1 MGASLAY
8 EYEAYPELD
17 QEFPARILVIEDDP
31 TIRLMLRRAFDDVAE
46 VIIAEDGASG
56 LEKIGRNRPDF
67 VITDLSLPVMDGLTL
82 ITSARRT
89 FIGAC
94 IPMLVLT
101 GNDDESVLLDCFRQG
116 ADDFMVKPF
125 SISELRTRVSSIYL
139 RQKVARDM
147 NPLTRLPGN
156 LVIKRELAMR
166 LKAGEPFA
174 VAYVDLDYFK
184 PFNDSK
190 GFDLGDRA
198 ILLLAEILRGYAS
211 QQKVGDV
218 FVGHVGGDDFVLIH
232 PPEGLTR
239 MGATIH
245 SRWKEAIFELYT
257 REELMRGVVDVI
269 DRQGQPMTVPLLS
282 ISIGVLT
289 SRRDGLDDLRKIAQ
303 VAAEVKKMAK
313 AIPGNSLFI
322 DRRTKYP

>member
-1 MGASLAY
+1 MVAY
-8 EYEAYPELD
+8 QHDADPDFD
-17 QEFPARILVIEDDP
+17 QEFPARILIIEDDP
-31 TIRLMLRRAFDDVAE
+31 TIRLMLRRAFEEVAE
-46 VIIAEDGASG
+46 VIVAEDGASG
-56 LEKIGRNRPDF
+56 LEKIERKRPDF
-67 VITDLSLPVMDGLTL
+67 VVTDLSLPSMDGLSV
-82 ITSARRT
+82 ITRARRT

-101 GNDDESVLLDCFRQG
+101 SHDQESVLLDCFRQG

-139 RQKVARDM
+139 RQQVARDM

-156 LVIKRELAMR
+156 LVIKREIAAR
-166 LKAGEPFA
+166 LKTGEPFA
-174 VAYVDLDYFK
+174 VAYVDLDHFK

-190 GFDLGDRA
+190 GFDMGDRA
-198 ILLLAEILRGYAS
+198 IGLLAEILRGYAS

-218 FVGHVGGDDFVLIH
+218 FVGHVGGDDFVLILPNH
-232 PPEGLTR
+232 GLNR
-239 MGATIH
+239 MGAIIH
-245 SRWKEAIFELYT
+245 GRWKEAIFELYT
-257 REELMRGVVDVI
+257 RAELDRGVVDLV
-269 DRQGQPMTVPLLS
+269 DRQGMPMTVPLLS
-282 ISIGVLT
+282 LSIGVLT
-289 SRRDGLDDLRKIAQ
+289 SQRDGLDDLRKIAQ